1 VPVPVTGLAD
11 HRPGACVVGGEQA
24 GDAVADAVVGH
35 PGRGR
40 GHDRQARGGPV
51 QGLDLGLL
59 IHGQD
64 QGVLRRVITDGS

>member
-1 VPVPVTGLAD
+1 
-11 HRPGACVVGGEQA
+11 
-24 GDAVADAVVGH
+24 VGH